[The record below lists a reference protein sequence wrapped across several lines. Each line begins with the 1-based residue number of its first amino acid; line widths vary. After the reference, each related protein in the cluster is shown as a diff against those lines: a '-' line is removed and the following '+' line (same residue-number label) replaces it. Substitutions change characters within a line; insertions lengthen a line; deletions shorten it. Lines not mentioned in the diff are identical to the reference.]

1 MAEEVGVPVGVSVGV
16 SVTVNVEVEVA
27 VWVDAGR
34 VEVEVLVAGGIEV
47 GPPAVGKP
55 VFVAGIMMIFVD
67 VGLAVCGGLGVLVF
81 TGVLVRVPVGK
92 GVRVVK
98 DAPGV
103 RKTSIQTGL
112 VRMAG
117 SRGSMKLMGWP
128 VRKSTLGLRFEFMLA
143 GSLQLGAK
151 RSAHPLARMMQMSPN
166 SRISRIRM
174 IESRPSRSRV
184 CMETSLDGET
194 DIYGGARVGM
204 FVVTRA
210 LKPDASVMRVDD
222 TT

>member
-1 MAEEVGVPVGVSVGV
+1 VGVNVAVNVE
-16 SVTVNVEVEVA
+16 VTVNV
-27 VWVDAGR
+27 WVDVGGID
-34 VEVEVLVAGGIEV
+34 VEVLVALRVEV

-55 VFVAGIMMIFVD
+55 VFVGWIIMIFVD
-67 VGLAVCGGLGVLVF
+67 VGRAVCVGSGVLVF
-81 TGVLVRVPVGK
+81 TGILVKVPVGK

-98 DAPGV
+98 EAPGV
-103 RKTSIQTGL
+103 RNTLIQTGL

-117 SRGSMKLMGWP
+117 SRGSMKLTGWP

-151 RSAHPLARMMQMSPN
+151 RSAHPLARMMQMNPN
-166 SRISRIRM
+166 SRIRMIRM

-194 DIYGGARVGM
+194 DIYGGAGVGM
-204 FVVTRA
+204 FVVARA
-210 LKPDASVMRVDD
+210 LKPDASVMRIDD